1 MKRFY
6 LLCIL
11 CFFSIMPLA
20 AQEFIVN
27 PWGGDKVEFYVA
39 GTDKDGKW
47 ALIYNQS
54 HEFEEGYTF
63 QAVDTMKNYVIFRH
77 ENQLYAAKKTEIEFS
92 SNNPDDVVNPLSEE
106 AQRRS
111 SIAGDFYGS
120 MAAAYMVLFLLAAI
134 AIVTFV
140 YRAIKLFILRP
151 IVLIAIP
158 AGILLI
164 SLIIIFGYWKFGSD
178 IFWWCDYDRYGF
190 FSSLFR
196 VIPFMAVV
204 AAQFYS
210 IKLYEKVLFIDKEY
224 DENGERRKLS
234 IKPMAWSI
242 ILCLPVTLGFFL
254 IMTFM
259 GLHNS
264 MLVELFAVILFFV
277 TLGFGVWRTFKRNV
291 ATLGFFHGVF
301 VSVFAVAYIIGC
313 IISAFA
319 LIVLIFQLIFQIL
332 TVLGCLLV
340 MACVVPKRTYRR
352 SDGVIVE
359 EY

>member
-6 LLCIL
+6 LLFIL

-92 SNNPDDVVNPLSEE
+92 SNNPDDMVNPLSEE

-140 YRAIKLFILRP
+140 YRAIKLIILRP

-264 MLVELFAVILFFV
+264 KLVELFAVILFFV